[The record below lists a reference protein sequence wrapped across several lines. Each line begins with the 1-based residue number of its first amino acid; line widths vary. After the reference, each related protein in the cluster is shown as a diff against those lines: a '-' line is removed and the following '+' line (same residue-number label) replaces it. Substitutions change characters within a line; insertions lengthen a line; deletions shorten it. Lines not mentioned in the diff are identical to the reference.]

1 MCPQGLSHSSG
12 TDDGLMLTET
22 NSLKGVNMTT
32 LEKLEQIHFC
42 ILENIERHDN
52 GIHADAELL
61 AQALMLVEDVR
72 EEHFNTE
79 EV

>member
-1 MCPQGLSHSSG
+1 MHRYTTPKFMEQSG
-12 TDDGLMLTET
+12 VYVLDELNPDAP
-22 NSLKGVNMTT
+22 SA

-72 EEHFNTE
+72 EEHFNRE
-79 EV
+79 KI